1 MKIKNRILTFSL
13 SLASASFCFLTGECF
28 IGSAHAQYVKAKLAS
43 ARSPYGYE
51 SAATQAC
58 GCGSAAGCDT
68 CRGCGRIPAAVQ
80 MCPPQQPT
88 GVTTGECKPC
98 ITGIDCAQDPY
109 GEKRW
114 RDAIPIDFQPL
125 WHGEYIG
132 PVRLPS
138 LLEYRVRINDEVTFT
153 YTPDRQKTMEEYKLM
168 VGDEIS
174 LDSISDNGIR
184 QPRVP
189 VQPDGTI
196 IVPLL
201 KAPVAASGKTIQS
214 LRKDLELAYKQYIV
228 SPAIDILPVKVNT
241 AVEDLKD
248 SVNGPFAAG
257 GRAFPTV
264 VNPDGKVQLI
274 RLGSVYILG
283 MTIEEIKREI
293 NLRYREQY
301 VGIDIEPRL
310 TRTSTHVCYVFGEV
324 VRPGRFEMDRPTS
337 VTQIIAQAEGPRI
350 GANMRQVVIL
360 RRAEDWRLIS
370 TMLDLQGAH
379 LGKRP
384 NPSDEIWLRD
394 GDTVL
399 LVKKPIKRVDDA
411 IQLLFTDGLYRI
423 VPFQG
428 ITIQRQ

>member
-1 MKIKNRILTFSL
+1 MKIKNQILKLTFTLATSSL
-13 SLASASFCFLTGECF
+13 YALFGNCITGSAQAQLIPARLASAP
-28 IGSAHAQYVKAKLAS
+28 
-43 ARSPYGYE
+43 SPYGYE
-51 SAATQAC
+51 NGATQAC
-58 GCGSAAGCDT
+58 GCGAAAGCGT
-68 CRGCGRIPAAVQ
+68 CGGCGRIPAAAL

-88 GVTTGECKPC
+88 GVTSGTCKPC

-114 RDAIPIDFQPL
+114 RDARPIDFQPL

-153 YTPDRQKTMEEYKLM
+153 YIPNRQKTTEEYKLM

-174 LDSISDNGIR
+174 LDSISDSSIR
-184 QPRVP
+184 QTSVP
-189 VQPDGTI
+189 IQPDGTI

-201 KAPVAASGKTIQS
+201 KAPVPASGKTIQA

-241 AVEDLKD
+241 VVEDLKD
-248 SVNGPFAAG
+248 SINGPFAAG
-257 GRAFPTV
+257 GRATTRA
-264 VNPDGKVQLI
+264 VNPDGKVQLLGI
-274 RLGSVYILG
+274 GSVFILG
-283 MTIEEIKREI
+283 MTIEEIKREV
-293 NLRYREQY
+293 NLRYRESFS
-301 VGIDIEPRL
+301 GIFVEPQL
-310 TRTSTHVCYVFGEV
+310 TKTATHVCYVFGEV
-324 VRPGRFEMDRPTS
+324 VKPGRFEMDRPTS
-337 VTQIIAQAEGPRI
+337 VTQILAQAEGPKI

-360 RRAEDWRLIS
+360 RRAEDWRLVS

-411 IQLLFTDGLYRI
+411 IQLLLTDGLYRM

-428 ITIQRQ
+428 VSIQRQ

>member
-1 MKIKNRILTFSL
+1 M
-13 SLASASFCFLTGECF
+13 LAATSFCVLTSDCF
-28 IGSAHAQYVKAKLAS
+28 IGSAQAQLMNARFAS
-43 ARSPYGYE
+43 APAQYGYE
-51 SAATQAC
+51 SVATQNC
-58 GCGSAAGCDT
+58 GCGAAVGCRT
-68 CRGCGRIPAAVQ
+68 CGGCGRIPAPVQ

-88 GVTTGECKPC
+88 GVTSGACKPC

-114 RDAIPIDFQPL
+114 RDARPIDFEPL

-153 YTPDRQKTMEEYKLM
+153 YMPNRQKTMEEYKLM

-174 LDSISDNGIR
+174 LDSISDSSIR
-184 QPRVP
+184 QAKVP

-201 KAPVAASGKTIQS
+201 KAPVAASGKTIQA

-248 SVNGPFAAG
+248 AVNGPFAAG

-274 RLGSVYILG
+274 GLGSVFILG
-283 MTIEEIKREI
+283 MTIEEVKREV
-293 NLRYREQY
+293 NLRYRETY

-310 TRTSTHVCYVFGEV
+310 TRTASHVCYVFGEV
-324 VRPGRFEMDRPTS
+324 VKPGRFEMDRPTS
-337 VTQIIAQAEGPRI
+337 VTQIIAQAEGPKN

-360 RRAEDWRLIS
+360 RRAEDWRMVS

-379 LGKRP
+379 LGKRH

-399 LVKKPIKRVDDA
+399 IVKKPIKRVDDA
-411 IQLLFTDGLYRI
+411 IQLLFTDGLYRV

-428 ITIQRQ
+428 LSIQRQ